1 MIVNFNLD
9 NALILCYTVVFLG
22 LTYHVIITYRALYN
36 ATMVSEIDTT
46 RVNEGLPTDMSL
58 TPEDFAANPEL
69 AEIFGITDTNTNL
82 DIALESNEHF
92 EQVQNQIANNN
103 LPTISDILN
112 EDYLLSLY
120 DEMCE
125 YNYTQLYINIVHYDY
140 MGIITNF
147 DYIGTIYNI
156 IYYDYIGTFINI
168 IWAIISLFI

>member
-1 MIVNFNLD
+1 MLINFNLD
-9 NALILCYTVVFLG
+9 NILILCYTITFLG
-22 LTYHVIITYRALYN
+22 VTYNVIIRYRALNN
-36 ATMVSEIDTT
+36 ATMVSERDTT

-103 LPTISDILN
+103 LPTISDIFN
-112 EDYLLSLY
+112 EEYLLSLY
-120 DEMCE
+120 EEMCE
-125 YNYTQLYINIVHYDY
+125 YDYIELYINIVNYDY
-140 MGIITNF
+140 MGTIINF

-156 IYYDYIGTFINI
+156 IYYDYIGTIINFI
-168 IWAIISLFI
+168 